1 MTPAIAAVALYTGL
15 NAFIY
20 LALTANCGR
29 ARARA
34 RVSIGDGG
42 DTALIRAMRGQANWV
57 ENTPITLLMLALL
70 ATLAAPLWAIHG
82 LGIMVTSGRALHAI
96 HFIQA
101 DAPGW
106 QRAAG
111 AMFSLLST
119 TACALG
125 LVGYGI
131 FGMVTI

>member
-1 MTPAIAAVALYTGL
+1 MTPAIAAVAFYTGL
-15 NAFIY
+15 NALIF

-29 ARARA
+29 ARGAA

-42 DTALIRAMRGQANWV
+42 DTGLIRAMRGQANWV
-57 ENTPITLLMLALL
+57 ENTPITLMMLYLL
-70 ATLAAPLWAIHG
+70 AVLAAPLWAVHG
-82 LGIMVTSGRALHAI
+82 LGIMLTLGRGLHAV
-96 HFIQA
+96 HFIQS

-119 TACALG
+119 TLCALG
-125 LVGYGI
+125 LVGYGLI
-131 FGMVTI
+131 RMAA